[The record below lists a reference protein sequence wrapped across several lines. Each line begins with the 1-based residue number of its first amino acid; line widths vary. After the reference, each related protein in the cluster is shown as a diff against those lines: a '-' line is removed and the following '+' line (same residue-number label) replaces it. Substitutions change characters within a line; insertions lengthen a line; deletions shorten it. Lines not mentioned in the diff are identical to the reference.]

1 MEFGTIREPIVE
13 GIFYPGEEESL
24 RTTVS
29 DLLRRSAV
37 PAGIA
42 NAIIV
47 PHAGYDYCG
56 SIIASG
62 FKAAAGR
69 EIKRVVVL
77 GPVHRDPEEAVY
89 LPESGWFRTPL
100 GLMSVDKNAV
110 LALEAFGPPIVRNDI
125 PHLEE
130 HCIEV
135 LLPFIQYLFPQALL
149 VPILVGTAT
158 QSVADRLADALVAA
172 AGGYGDQDTLLVLSA
187 NMTDY
192 LDRERSKRESS
203 RLIDLIMSNCGCE
216 ILDLRSRQELTTC
229 GAGLLAALFR
239 YAHDRL
245 PAELL
250 DRGASCTTNRDRNHT
265 VEYAAISF
273 S

>member
-13 GIFYPGEEESL
+13 GIFYPDEEEPL
-24 RTTVS
+24 RTRVS
-29 DLLRRSAV
+29 GLLRRSAV
-37 PAGIA
+37 PAGTA
-42 NAIIV
+42 TAIVV

-56 SIIASG
+56 NIIASG
-62 FKAAAGR
+62 LKAAAAR
-69 EIKRVVVL
+69 DIKRVVIM

-100 GLMSVDKNAV
+100 GLMSVDKEAV
-110 LALEAFGPPIVRNDI
+110 LALEAFGGPIVRNDI

-135 LLPFIQYLFPQALL
+135 LLPFIQYLFPQASL
-149 VPILVGTAT
+149 VPILMGTT
-158 QSVADRLADALVAA
+158 VPTVADALAKALVGAI
-172 AGGYGDQDTLLVLSA
+172 GEYGNTDTLIVLSA

-192 LDRERSKRESS
+192 LDRERSKCESS
-203 RLIDLIMSNCGCE
+203 RLIDLILSNCGGE
-216 ILDLRSRQELTTC
+216 ILNLRSQQQLTTC
-229 GAGLLAALFR
+229 GAGVLAALFR
-239 YAHDRL
+239 YARNRL